1 MVSWKAVSKTAIFVI
16 FGKSFWQIS
25 IHLMFTGLCSGARS
39 LSVLS
44 FLRICGVILV
54 GLVNISHQ

>member
-1 MVSWKAVSKTAIFVI
+1 VI

-25 IHLMFTGLCSGARS
+25 IHLMFTGLCRGARS

-44 FLRICGVILV
+44 FLRTCGVILV
-54 GLVNISHQ
+54 GFVNISHP